1 MACQS
6 SVCSHHPALAFVHRV
21 GEHDDFLATSI
32 VLRFS
37 AFCKDFPRGG
47 IEHPC
52 PISYGLVSNLEPDPS
67 LGGISLRHLQ
77 QKHISIWSLQ
87 LTGNVCAAVGK

>member
-1 MACQS
+1 MVRQS

-21 GEHDDFLATSI
+21 APHDDFVAAAI

-37 AFCKDFPRGG
+37 AFCKDFPRAG
-47 IEHPC
+47 IEHPR
-52 PISYGLVSNLEPDPS
+52 PISYGFVSNLVPDTS

-77 QKHISIWSLQ
+77 QKHISI
-87 LTGNVCAAVGK
+87 